1 MNNIRELIPNKIELA
16 IHLATKYHAGQKR
29 KYTGEDYVTHP
40 IAVKNI
46 ILNHFGPN
54 VKESIL
60 VSAILHDM
68 LEDTHY
74 TEHMM
79 AYDFGFEVL
88 KIVKALT
95 NSKTGNR
102 KKRKILEAEMFAD
115 IDSEIRESAYVVRL
129 ADIIHN
135 APSIRKHDKNFWK
148 TYREEK
154 ENLLLVIRKNRPELV
169 HPLFNKL
176 LELADRAINF
186 FHPQNDKYES
196 DYEIDEQGV
205 LYRICENRITAIKTI
220 DGDV

>member
-1 MNNIRELIPNKIELA
+1 MNNIREQIPNKVELA

-40 IAVKNI
+40 IAVKDI
-46 ILNHFGPN
+46 ILNHFGHK

-95 NSKTGNR
+95 NSKTGKR
-102 KKRKILEAEMFAD
+102 EKRKILEAEMFAD
-115 IDSEIRESAYVVRL
+115 IDPEIRESAYVVRL
-129 ADIIHN
+129 ADVIHN
-135 APSIRKHDKNFWK
+135 APSIRKHDKAFWK

-154 ENLLLVIRKNRPELV
+154 ENLLLVIRKNKPKLV
-169 HPLFNKL
+169 HPLFNEL
-176 LELADRAINF
+176 LEIADRAINF
-186 FHPQNDKYES
+186 FYPQNDKYES
-196 DYEIDEQGV
+196 NYEIDEQGV
-205 LYRICENRITAIKTI
+205 LYRITEATETSIKTI

>member
-1 MNNIRELIPNKIELA
+1 MNNIREQIPNKVELA
-16 IHLATKYHAGQKR
+16 IHLATKYHAGQVR

-88 KIVKALT
+88 KTVKAVT
-95 NSKTGNR
+95 NVHTGNR
-102 KKRKILEAEMFAD
+102 KKRKILETEKFAD
-115 IDSEIRESAYVVRL
+115 VDPEIREYAYIVRL

-135 APSIRKHDKNFWK
+135 APSIRKHDKPFWK

-154 ENLLLVIRKNRPELV
+154 ENLLAVIRKNKPELV
-169 HPLFNKL
+169 HPLFNEL
-176 LELADRAINF
+176 IELADSAIARDWDNA
-186 FHPQNDKYES
+186 NN
-196 DYEIDEQGV
+196 I
-205 LYRICENRITAIKTI
+205 L
-220 DGDV
+220 

>member
-16 IHLATKYHAGQKR
+16 IHLATKYHAGQVR

-102 KKRKILEAEMFAD
+102 KKRKILEAEEFAD
-115 IDSEIRESAYVVRL
+115 IDPEIRESAYVVRL

-154 ENLLLVIRKNRPELV
+154 ENLLAVIRKNKPKLV
-169 HPLFNKL
+169 HPLYN
-176 LELADRAINF
+176 ELIEKADRAINF
-186 FHPQNDKYES
+186 FYPQNDKYES
-196 DYEIDEQGV
+196 NYEIDEQGV
-205 LYRICENRITAIKTI
+205 LYRITEATETSIKTHK
-220 DGDV
+220 GDI

>member
-1 MNNIRELIPNKIELA
+1 
-16 IHLATKYHAGQKR
+16 
-29 KYTGEDYVTHP
+29 
-40 IAVKNI
+40 
-46 ILNHFGPN
+46 
-54 VKESIL
+54 
-60 VSAILHDM
+60 M

-154 ENLLLVIRKNRPELV
+154 ENLLLVINKNKPKLV
-169 HPLFNKL
+169 HPLFNEL

-186 FHPQNDKYES
+186 FYPQNDKYES
-196 DYEIDEQGV
+196 NYEIDEQGV
-205 LYRICENRITAIKTI
+205 LYRITEATETSIKTHK
-220 DGDV
+220 GDI

>member
-1 MNNIRELIPNKIELA
+1 MNNIREEIPNKIELA
-16 IHLATKYHAGQKR
+16 IHLATKYHAGQVR

-40 IAVKNI
+40 IAVRNI
-46 ILNHFGPN
+46 ILNHFGHK

-79 AYDFGFEVL
+79 AYDFGFAVL

-95 NSKTGNR
+95 NSKTGKR
-102 KKRKILEAEMFAD
+102 EKRKILEAEMFAD
-115 IDSEIRESAYVVRL
+115 IDPEIRESAYVVRL
-129 ADIIHN
+129 ADVIHN
-135 APSIRKHDKNFWK
+135 APSIRKHDKAFWK

-154 ENLLLVIRKNRPELV
+154 ENLLLVIRKNKPKLV
-169 HPLFNKL
+169 HPLFNEL
-176 LELADRAINF
+176 LEIADRAINF
-186 FHPQNDKYES
+186 FYPQNDKYES
-196 DYEIDEQGV
+196 NYEIDEQGV
-205 LYRICENRITAIKTI
+205 LYRITEATETSIKTI